1 MPASDPAAYE
11 RDALGSLPGKPEFRL
26 RGKVEDGG
34 AWSQLVRGVTV
45 WLIPI
50 KERDSC
56 LLNRAGSYEWESSL
70 LRRTVGFQA
79 VLKEAIRSVMPLD
92 VGPHVCYSR
101 AHVQT
106 GSTDCRPLTE

>member
-26 RGKVEDGG
+26 WV
-34 AWSQLVRGVTV
+34 Q
-45 WLIPI
+45 
-50 KERDSC
+50 
-56 LLNRAGSYEWESSL
+56 AGSYELESSL

-79 VLKEAIRSVMPLD
+79 VLKEAIRVCDALRCP
-92 VGPHVCYSR
+92 GPHVRYSR

-106 GSTDCRPLTE
+106 GSTDCRLLTE